1 MVKVEKIRFNK
12 KGMNSLLSPLES
24 ETLDLLW
31 KKDQAKVKDLH
42 NILKKDRKVALTSVA
57 VILDRL
63 HQKGIVDREIEKGRG
78 GGHYI
83 YSTKSSKEEFE
94 ETVIDSTVNKLINTF
109 GPTAVN
115 YFNKRFKKA
124 Q

>member
-1 MVKVEKIRFNK
+1 MIKVEKIRFNK

-31 KKDQAKVKDLH
+31 KIEQAKVKDLH
-42 NILKKDRKVALTSVA
+42 SVLKKNRKVALTSVA

-63 HQKGIVDREIEKGRG
+63 HQKGIVSRDIEKGRG

-83 YSTKSSKEEFE
+83 YSAKSSRDELEESI
-94 ETVIDSTVNKLINTF
+94 VDNTVNKLISTF

-115 YFNKRFKKA
+115 YFNKRFKKS
-124 Q
+124 

>member
-1 MVKVEKIRFNK
+1 MVNVEKIRFNK

-24 ETLDLLW
+24 DTLDLLW

-63 HQKGIVDREIEKGRG
+63 HQKGIVTRTIESGRG

-83 YSTKSSKEEFE
+83 YSTKESKEEFE
-94 ETVIDSTVNKLINTF
+94 ETIVDNTVNKLINTF

-115 YFNKRFKKA
+115 YFNKRFKKNN
-124 Q
+124 